1 VSVVWRAVSQHQHA
15 VLDASL
21 SADLLYV
28 CLQIPNFLIASP
40 TLIMS
45 LWGALAYAAA
55 NPHHLLTGGLL
66 TQQQLQC
73 WFDSSSSRQ
82 KRSRCDKQQGALQQA
97 TGTQQQCSCS
107 SSSRRGVILAPLI
120 VGYWQYVRGSG
131 SAQNGGALDGAAA
144 AAGDACLLPVKEPP
158 KIPGVAYQPLRQRQL
173 EVSATKQQVDGRQQR
188 PVQESMQSKGLRRG
202 QKMAAV
208 GTAAEAEHAMLAD
221 EQQPSCSCTIGRAF
235 YSPGVAVFVV
245 HWLLLTL
252 VCLAVV
258 HIQVA
263 TRLLSS
269 CVPLYWFAALLM
281 LHKVGLLRW
290 LLWWYCFAFMGVG
303 SVFFTNFFPWT

>member
-1 VSVVWRAVSQHQHA
+1 
-15 VLDASL
+15 LN
-21 SADLLYV
+21 V

-66 TQQQLQC
+66 TQQQLQR
-73 WFDSSSSRQ
+73 WFAGSSSSSSSSLGRSCCDEQQ
-82 KRSRCDKQQGALQQA
+82 KSLQQA
-97 TGTQQQCSCS
+97 ECSHQQCSCS
-107 SSSRRGVILAPLI
+107 SSRRCAILVPVI
-120 VGYWQYVRGSG
+120 VGYWQYVCGSSG
-131 SAQNGGALDGAAA
+131 SARDGGAFDGAA
-144 AAGDACLLPVKEPP
+144 AAGDASLLPVKEVP

-173 EVSATKQQVDGRQQR
+173 EVSATKQQIDGQLLPQQQQRQQQ
-188 PVQESMQSKGLRRG
+188 PVQARMQGKQLRRG
-202 QKMAAV
+202 QQMTAV
-208 GTAAEAEHAMLAD
+208 GTAAEAACTASMLAD
-221 EQQPSCSCTIGRAF
+221 EQQPSCSCSLGRAF
-235 YSPGVAVFVV
+235 YSPGIAVFVV

-281 LHKVGLLRW
+281 LHKGGLLRW

-303 SVFFTNFFPWT
+303 FVFFTNFFPWT